1 MLAARLSLNLVADQ
15 TAVVLAKAA
24 AVVASVVLAARVV
37 VARSRSSQSSR
48 HDCSGGQCIEGHTMM
63 STARRGLC
71 RMGKRCTRRVGSGW
85 IRTPQC
91 TTLRSGSPAE
101 RAGAA
106 ALEDGEGVEGLAAAK
121 AAAAAQTEAAV
132 AEAQRVETEGRTE
145 AAEAAAPWVETEAR
159 TEAAAGACLQCY
171 AAMAAARACECPPA
185 T

>member
-1 MLAARLSLNLVADQ
+1 M
-15 TAVVLAKAA
+15 
-24 AVVASVVLAARVV
+24 
-37 VARSRSSQSSR
+37 
-48 HDCSGGQCIEGHTMM
+48 
-63 STARRGLC
+63 
-71 RMGKRCTRRVGSGW
+71 
-85 IRTPQC
+85 
-91 TTLRSGSPAE
+91 
-101 RAGAA
+101 
-106 ALEDGEGVEGLAAAK
+106 AAAK